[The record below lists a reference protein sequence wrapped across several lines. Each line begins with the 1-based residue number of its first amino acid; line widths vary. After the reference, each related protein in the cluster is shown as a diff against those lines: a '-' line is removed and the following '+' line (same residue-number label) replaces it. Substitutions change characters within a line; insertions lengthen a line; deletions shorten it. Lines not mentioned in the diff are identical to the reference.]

1 MRCLR
6 RCLLLLALCLGLAWC
21 PRGPA
26 AEPARVLTRPTLPSD
41 AELAPLGLM
50 RHWHAYVGVADRSDH
65 LVSAQVFGNQVVTQS
80 RGGTITCLDGETG
93 ARLWS
98 VRPSDRRSTFQIQL
112 AANEHIVVYYGGGK
126 LFGLDRV
133 SGALDWTMEAP
144 GVLSTFPAVDDA
156 HLFVATTDGKVHV
169 FLLPTPRR
177 VAAQSSSTQATAMP
191 VSVGLPAAASLKSPF
206 FIWSIRL
213 DSPALEPPASFGLYI
228 AFADG
233 TGRLMS
239 FENQRRTLQDRVA
252 MAAPIIAPLTAA
264 GDQLFVA
271 SRDHSLNSY
280 QIVAGNFSPRWR
292 FLANSRID
300 QQPAVVGPD
309 VFAVAAIDG
318 LYCLNR
324 ASGGVR
330 WQQPRGVQFVAASAR
345 LAFARDQGKK
355 LLAIDRQRG
364 VTLREWNAS
373 DFAHFL
379 TNTDTDRVVLAN
391 DDGLVLCLRDR
402 DPAAAK
408 PANYRV
414 EPEAK
419 PKPGS
424 KPEKP
429 ADKDV
434 EMEDKPA
441 SDDKS

>member
-1 MRCLR
+1 MRRLR
-6 RCLLLLALCLGLAWC
+6 CCLLLWTLGLGLSWC
-21 PRGPA
+21 SSGPA
-26 AEPARVLTRPTLPSD
+26 AEPARVLSRPKLPSD

-50 RHWHAYVGVADRSDH
+50 RHWYAYVGVADRSDH

-98 VRPSDRRSTFQIQL
+98 VRPSDRRSTFQIPL
-112 AANEHIVVYYGGGK
+112 AANDHIVAYYGGGK

-133 SGALDWTMEAP
+133 SGALDWTLEAP
-144 GVLSTFPAVDDA
+144 GVLSTFPALDDA

-169 FLLPTPRR
+169 YLLPTPRR
-177 VAAQSSSTQATAMP
+177 VAAQTAVAQATAMP
-191 VSVGLPAAASLKSPF
+191 ASARLPAAASLKSPF

-228 AFADG
+228 TFADG
-233 TGRLMS
+233 TGKLMS
-239 FENQRRTLQDRVA
+239 FENERRALQDQVS
-252 MAAPIIAPLTAA
+252 MAAPIVAPLTAA

-271 SRDHSLNSY
+271 SRDHSVTSY
-280 QIVAGNFSPRWR
+280 QMVAGNFSPRWR

-300 QQPAVVGPD
+300 QQPAVIGSD

-324 ASGGVR
+324 TTGGAR
-330 WQQPRGVQFVAASAR
+330 WQQRRGAQFLAASGR
-345 LAFARDQGKK
+345 LAFARDPAKQ

-364 VTLREWNAS
+364 VVLQEWNAS
-373 DFAHFL
+373 EFAHFL

-408 PANYRV
+408 PANYRSA
-414 EPEAK
+414 PEAK

-429 ADKDV
+429 AEKEEKTTNDTDG
-434 EMEDKPA
+434 
-441 SDDKS
+441 